1 MNKVSLLHSGVIE
14 MCLKIKLVLLLA
26 SETCKEVTNMLCLM
40 CGMVTCCVYL
50 VWLCCIPVKQVA
62 EMFAHRTAGRTVQLK
77 KWLPIVSTN
86 CTKCILRPIRLWKRA
101 LQEGVIN
108 LVHCCYTFG
117 TYKEVMFKAKT
128 RTLQEITPLKYQ

>member
-77 KWLPIVSTN
+77 KMVAN
-86 CTKCILRPIRLWKRA
+86 CQHKLHKMHFASNQTLETYPEWRVPSSRARDHLSDKRR
-101 LQEGVIN
+101 GT
-108 LVHCCYTFG
+108 HCG
-117 TYKEVMFKAKT
+117 TGFS
-128 RTLQEITPLKYQ
+128 

>member
-1 MNKVSLLHSGVIE
+1 MNKVSLLHFGVIE

-77 KWLPIVSTN
+77 KMVAN
-86 CTKCILRPIRLWKRA
+86 CQHKLHKMHFASNQTLETCLTGRGYK
-101 LQEGVIN
+101 
-108 LVHCCYTFG
+108 FG
-117 TYKEVMFKAKT
+117 TLLLHIWNIQRSYVQGKD
-128 RTLQEITPLKYQ
+128 